1 MEPVMTLVLILSLA
15 VCAYMAWNIGA
26 NDVANAMGTSVGSRA
41 LTLKQAVIVA
51 AIFEF
56 AGAFFAGDAVT
67 DTVRKGILYIE
78 DFDTISPAFA
88 NDLMYAFIA
97 AMMAA
102 AVWLTIATRLGLP
115 VSTTHSIIGGILG
128 VGLVLEVQHSTSLI
142 DWEVVSKVVMSWV
155 ASPLMGGLLAFFTF
169 YIVRGTILEAED
181 PIARSKWLAPI
192 LAIPTFFVLGI
203 ALQFKALKG
212 FFARAESNGWIESKY
227 DWLPVKENGSWNPMV
242 ENAWFPINSI
252 ILALI
257 IATIAAGVLAY
268 VLRNYEFKGEKEGF
282 HGVERIFVW
291 LQVITAAYVAFAHGA
306 NDRSNAIGPMAAVYQ
321 ILSDGGKLAAEAPVP
336 TWLVLLGSI
345 GIAIGVM
352 TWGWR
357 VMDTI
362 GHKITDIT
370 PTRGF
375 AAEFGAATTILLFS
389 MPFLAVPVSTT
400 HTLVGAVVGVGLAG
414 GAKNVDFR
422 VFGKI
427 VASWVASLPAAGFG
441 SVVIYVA
448 SGSDPINL
456 LVIIPISFLMV
467 GYVMWVTRGN
477 EIFVEDALAD
487 AGGDAEKGAPTY
499 FELFHTHAE
508 AVEETVNHMLDAVNN
523 AVDGKDPSEAIE
535 ATILAELNADNV
547 KNDLRRRVGSGKW
560 NLLMRS
566 DDFYHML
573 ARQDRIADYAQNVAE
588 QLSFRPL
595 YDNAE
600 AKTLLKEMAQAVAK
614 TAATYEDTVEALRD
628 LTLSGYTRSGREK
641 LGDLIDQ
648 VNLAEHESD
657 LAESRA
663 AGFVF
668 SIGEDDPL
676 AAVHMYRVLQR
687 LDDVSNACETA
698 ANGFLPMVYN

>member
-1 MEPVMTLVLILSLA
+1 MEPIMTLVLILSLV

-51 AIFEF
+51 AVFEF

-67 DTVRKGILYIE
+67 DTVRKGILSV
-78 DFDTISPAFA
+78 DFDTVTNEFA

-115 VSTTHSIIGGILG
+115 VSTTHSIIGGIVG
-128 VGLVLEVQHSTSLI
+128 AGLVLEVQHSTSLI
-142 DWEVVSKVVMSWV
+142 DWEVIQKVVMSWV

-169 YIVRGTILEAED
+169 YIVRGSILEAEN
-181 PIARSKWLAPI
+181 PIERSKWLAPI

-212 FFARAESNGWIESKY
+212 FFSRAESNGWIEDKY
-227 DWLPVKENGSWNPMV
+227 DWLPVKENGSWDPLAD
-242 ENAWFPINSI
+242 NAWIPMNSI
-252 ILALI
+252 VLALVIAI
-257 IATIAAGVLAY
+257 ISSGILAY
-268 VLRNYEFKGEKEGF
+268 VLRNYEFKGEQDGF

-321 ILSDGGKLAAEAPVP
+321 VLSSGGELAAKADVP
-336 TWLVLLGSI
+336 TWLVLLGSA

-375 AAEFGAATTILLFS
+375 AAEFGAATTILIFS

-400 HTLVGAVVGVGLAG
+400 HTLVGSVVGVGLAG

-448 SGSDPINL
+448 SGSDPLNL

-467 GYVMWVTRGN
+467 GYVMWATR
-477 EIFVEDALAD
+477 ESEVFVEDALAD
-487 AGGDAEKGAPTY
+487 AGGEAEKGAPTY

-508 AVEETVNHMLDAVNN
+508 AVEETVNHMLEAVN
-523 AVDGKDPSEAIE
+523 AAADGKDASA
-535 ATILAELNADNV
+535 
-547 KNDLRRRVGSGKW
+547 
-560 NLLMRS
+560 
-566 DDFYHML
+566 
-573 ARQDRIADYAQNVAE
+573 
-588 QLSFRPL
+588 
-595 YDNAE
+595 
-600 AKTLLKEMAQAVAK
+600 
-614 TAATYEDTVEALRD
+614 
-628 LTLSGYTRSGREK
+628 
-641 LGDLIDQ
+641 
-648 VNLAEHESD
+648 
-657 LAESRA
+657 
-663 AGFVF
+663 
-668 SIGEDDPL
+668 GEDASTQKLPAEGIEYDMEDYFRKSLKLYAGLKLLYNMCFFGLPE
-676 AAVHMYRVLQR
+676 LQI
-687 LDDVSNACETA
+687 S
-698 ANGFLPMVYN
+698 